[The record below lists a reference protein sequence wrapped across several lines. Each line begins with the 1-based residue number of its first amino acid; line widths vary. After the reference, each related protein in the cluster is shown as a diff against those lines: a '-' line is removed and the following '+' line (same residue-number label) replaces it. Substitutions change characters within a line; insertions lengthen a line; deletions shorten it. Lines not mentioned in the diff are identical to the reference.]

1 MSSLLNELDDIRNSA
16 VLDEFDDE
24 VDMDET
30 VDAPPPQPQ
39 GVRER
44 ERERNGGGDECGQQI
59 GGLERGVS
67 WWYVSVEP
75 FGLTWY
81 RVAPLM
87 LPRLLLS
94 SL

>member
-44 ERERNGGGDECGQQI
+44 EREEWGR
-59 GGLERGVS
+59 
-67 WWYVSVEP
+67 
-75 FGLTWY
+75 
-81 RVAPLM
+81 
-87 LPRLLLS
+87 
-94 SL
+94 